1 MKYVTSKNIIIL
13 LLIAAVIF
21 FWDPFNCRRKPAVL
35 DIDPVEL
42 REVRLDTIYEKDTR
56 GTDSVIALQK
66 KAEKESMHWQDL
78 KEEADDKIDILKRKV
93 EGKIADAPCPDEYK
107 NDLTKDFSK
116 YQNAVSE
123 SQKACQ
129 KSLLAK
135 DKEISLAKSSSEL
148 KSATIDQLKKEIA
161 GCMKDTKKAVDFAE
175 NRARNE
181 LYAGI
186 ALNVYP
192 VAGYGVTVGI
202 KMKNG
207 WMFDAQAMQMQGKTF
222 GQISAKH
229 TINLRK

>member
-1 MKYVTSKNIIIL
+1 MLIA
-13 LLIAAVIF
+13 LLIVIAIF
-21 FWDPFNCRRKPAVL
+21 FFWQWKCKSKPVL
-35 DIDPVEL
+35 DIDPVEQ
-42 REVRLDTIYEKDTR
+42 REARVDTILEKDTR
-56 GTDSVIALQK
+56 AEDSIAALQI
-66 KAEKESMHWQDL
+66 KAESESELWKDYAQEL
-78 KEEADDKIDILKRKV
+78 
-93 EGKIADAPCPDEYK
+93 EGKYTRLEKQVGSKIKDAPCPDEYV
-107 NDLTKDFSK
+107 NDLTKDFSQLQIAIRDK
-116 YQNAVSE
+116 D
-123 SQKACQ
+123 KACQ

-135 DKEISLAKSSSEL
+135 DKEISLAKSANDI
-148 KSATIDQLKKEIA
+148 KSATIDQLKKEMA
-161 GCMKDTKKAVDFAE
+161 GCMKDTKKAVDLAE

-207 WMFDAQAMQMQGKTF
+207 WMFDAQAMQMQGKTY

>member
-1 MKYVTSKNIIIL
+1 
-13 LLIAAVIF
+13 LLIVTILFLLWQWKCKA
-21 FWDPFNCRRKPAVL
+21 KPQDL
-35 DIDPVEL
+35 GIDPAA
-42 REVRLDTIYEKDTR
+42 REVRVDTIIDKDTR
-56 GTDSVIALQK
+56 ATDSVIYLQR
-66 KAEKESMHWQDL
+66 KAE
-78 KEEADDKIDILKRKV
+78 EEAKLWADYAKDADRKYSKLEKQID
-93 EGKIADAPCPDEYK
+93 GKIENAPCPEEFTA
-107 NDLTKDFSK
+107 DLTKDFTELKLSVRDK
-116 YQNAVSE
+116 D
-123 SQKACQ
+123 KACQ

-135 DKEISLAKSSSEL
+135 DKQISLAKSSSDL
-148 KSATIDQLKKEIA
+148 KSATIEQLKKEMA

-175 NRARNE
+175 NKARNE